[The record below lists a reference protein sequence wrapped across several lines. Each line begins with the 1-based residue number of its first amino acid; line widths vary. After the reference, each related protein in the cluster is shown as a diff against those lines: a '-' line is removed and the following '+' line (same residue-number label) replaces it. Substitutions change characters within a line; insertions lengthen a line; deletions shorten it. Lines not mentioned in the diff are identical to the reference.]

1 MGISMAAT
9 AIVARRISEEDVEWA
24 KNNIVQVIYIG
35 ILVSICFGVIGIYF
49 ATVASEILL
58 TIVSA
63 YYFTL
68 GKWKNS
74 IV

>member
-1 MGISMAAT
+1 MAAT
-9 AIVARRISEEDVEWA
+9 AIVARRISEEDVEGA

-58 TIVSA
+58 TLVSA

-68 GKWKNS
+68 GKWKK
-74 IV
+74 